1 MIIILMGYDHNVQ
14 IDPINKPFSF
24 VDFCDDMLFSIFSF
38 LNIDDL
44 INMSRIYK
52 PLKHK
57 KNKWIWKEFAIRD
70 AMTVFDRNI
79 PTIQNALN
87 TYLTNDTQCNG
98 KHCNVIMYHNILDL
112 IDRCKLNYIY
122 GRPSVLPADVQID
135 LYSSNIS
142 IDRILDMII
151 GVDPKYKY
159 LNFSNI
165 NESSYSG
172 QLVDIKK
179 IAHFVIRSLMRTDQP
194 SVCIALL
201 YNKLKYCNESDPH
214 KRKIFNHLIK
224 SISELLTTN
233 LHLLNRTIDDL
244 KSLKNHNKRLRM
256 DTDCIVQEKNR
267 RV

>member
-1 MIIILMGYDHNVQ
+1 MEYDHNVQ
-14 IDPINKPFSF
+14 IDLINKPFRF

-38 LNIDDL
+38 LTIDDL
-44 INMSRIYK
+44 ITTSRIYK
-52 PLKHK
+52 PLKYK

-70 AMTVFDRNI
+70 AMTVFDQNI

-87 TYLTNDTQCNG
+87 AHLTNAEQRD
-98 KHCNVIMYHNILDL
+98 VMLYRNILDL

-122 GRPSVLPADVQID
+122 GRPSVLPVNVRID

-151 GVDPKYKY
+151 GVDPKYNY
-159 LNFSNI
+159 LNHPNI
-165 NESSYSG
+165 NQSYSG
-172 QLVDIKK
+172 QLVDIGKVV
-179 IAHFVIRSLMRTDQP
+179 HFVIRSLMPTNQP

-201 YNKLKYCNESDPH
+201 YNKLKHCIQTSDPYT
-214 KRKIFNHLIK
+214 KKIIDHVIK
-224 SISELLTTN
+224 SMSDLLSTN
-233 LHLLNRTIDDL
+233 LHLLSLTIDDL
-244 KSLKNHNKRLRM
+244 KALKNHDKRLRM